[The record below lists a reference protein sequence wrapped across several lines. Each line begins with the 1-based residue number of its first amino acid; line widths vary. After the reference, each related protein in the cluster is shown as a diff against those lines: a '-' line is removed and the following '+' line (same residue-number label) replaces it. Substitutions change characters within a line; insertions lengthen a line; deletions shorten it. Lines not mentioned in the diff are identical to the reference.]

1 MNKVYAVVCYDRYYP
16 IPNNVRK
23 VFSNDRDAYQYLEEL
38 RQEHRAKG
46 SMYDYYEVFDY
57 KVE

>member
-1 MNKVYAVVCYDRYYP
+1 MSKVYAAAFWDHYYP

-38 RQEHRAKG
+38 RKQHRQKG
-46 SMYDYYEVFDY
+46 SVYD
-57 KVE
+57 